1 MEKKEGGTL
10 SVGRQALG
18 TWTAT
23 AMMVAGLAA
32 AGLGAARPAAAH
44 ELGPF
49 QAYGTFHDG
58 GAFDF
63 DIKVDEEHLQTAQ
76 MGGPARRTR
85 YGPIAGLD
93 GAMEARFGRFLCDLA
108 DSLTLRFDGSPA
120 ALTLSIDP
128 EAVTAAAGGVPAR
141 TTLRVT
147 GWIPGGARSF
157 TFESSLPV
165 KSFPL
170 VLNCEGDES
179 STWQWLSGGTASPPF
194 HLAARVVPPPRLSVL
209 RRGLAQGFGAV
220 LPAGPAVVLLMAVLF
235 LLVRRLGAA
244 LGLVALF
251 AAGDAWGLTLALHGA
266 SPVRAAWIDPL
277 LALAA
282 ACLAA
287 VALVLPVAGGH
298 GEDRPAAVSPPRQR
312 RFAAIAGGPALWLAP
327 VLVALGL
334 LHGLGSAA
342 PLAGLLGPP
351 GAAGTSGAVGAV
363 AAAGKA
369 LLPAPVLPA
378 AVLGF
383 SLGGFGAELAI
394 LAAAFLLVG
403 LPFRDRAWYRGRVV
417 VPAGSL
423 LTLVGLYW
431 SLAGL
436 LT

>member
-1 MEKKEGGTL
+1 MGM
-10 SVGRQALG
+10 
-18 TWTAT
+18 
-23 AMMVAGLAA
+23 AMVVAGLLAT
-32 AGLGAARPAAAH
+32 AGLGLARPAAAH

-63 DIKVDEEHLQTAQ
+63 DIKVDEEHLQTSQ

-93 GAMEARFGRFLCDLA
+93 GAMEARFGRFLSDLA
-108 DSLTLRFDGSPA
+108 DSLTLRFDGSAA
-120 ALTLSIDP
+120 ALTLAIDP

-147 GWIPGGARSF
+147 GWIPGGAHTF

-235 LLVRRLGAA
+235 LLVRRPGAA
-244 LGLVALF
+244 LVLLALF

-266 SPVRAAWIDPL
+266 APVRSAWIDPL

-287 VALVLPVAGGH
+287 AALLLPVGRGH
-298 GEDRPAAVSPPRQR
+298 REG
-312 RFAAIAGGPALWLAP
+312 RFAAKTVSPAVWLAP
-327 VLVALGL
+327 ILLALGV
-334 LHGLGSAA
+334 LHGLGGAA

-351 GAAGTSGAVGAV
+351 GVAGASGAVGAA
-363 AAAGKA
+363 AAAGKV
-369 LLPAPVLPA
+369 LLPAPVLSA

-383 SLGGFGAELAI
+383 GLGGFGAELAI
-394 LAAAFLLVG
+394 LIAAFALVG
-403 LPFRDRAWYRGRVV
+403 LPFRDRIWYRGRVV